1 MRYTQPAGAPLRWL
15 HGAVLLPK
23 PFLLCKGKQNTG
35 QASMG
40 SPFDQEQML
49 RAAMHRDLGQQ
60 AVFYQGMG
68 GSALP
73 DPLRGSANGTGGS
86 AVRGS
91 TRLVLDA
98 HVAGISPMTPHAQR
112 LQTLTPGR
120 PAQHFAHHQPMQG
133 QQNLLAQPNIL
144 QMLQVQSMQPQL
156 AAKQIL
162 HMQTTP
168 NFALLAESFSRSQPA
183 KGSNSE
189 KQPEQVCVEE
199 PKVDKSVPP
208 LVSKLVPEAEMYT
221 RLLHVEELLDRE
233 SANQAW
239 LVDDL
244 KRDKPCLLRTLR
256 LSVCN
261 THKNQPAM
269 RSRMAET
276 EAPSAEG
283 AHSEADAGMPEWTL
297 HILGDVLDVTESSEK
312 LSDFLDKV
320 KSEFLLILC
329 ACTCVARCFMLFSH
343 LLSFLPF
350 FASAGMMV
358 AAWRAAARGSPLRP
372 QFNLLMGS

>member
-1 MRYTQPAGAPLRWL
+1 
-15 HGAVLLPK
+15 
-23 PFLLCKGKQNTG
+23 
-35 QASMG
+35 MG

-60 AVFYQGMG
+60 GVFYQGMG

-73 DPLRGSANGTGGS
+73 DPLRGSANGTGSS

-98 HVAGISPMTPHAQR
+98 HAAGISPMTAQAQR

-133 QQNLLAQPNIL
+133 QQNLLAQPNL
-144 QMLQVQSMQPQL
+144 FQMLQVQSMQTQL
-156 AAKQIL
+156 AAKQNL
-162 HMQTTP
+162 HMQMTP
-168 NFALLAESFSRSQPA
+168 NFALLAESSSKSQTA
-183 KGSNSE
+183 KGSISE
-189 KQPEQVCVEE
+189 KQPEQVCVEQ

-269 RSRMAET
+269 CSRMAET
-276 EAPSAEG
+276 EALSAEG
-283 AHSEADAGMPEWTL
+283 AHSEADTGMPEWTL

-320 KSEFLLILC
+320 KSELLLILC
-329 ACTCVARCFMLFSH
+329 AYTCVARYFMLFH
-343 LLSFLPF
+343 IYFPFPF

-358 AAWRAAARGSPLRP
+358 AAWRAASPERRAAAWGSPLRP
-372 QFNLLMGS
+372 QFNLLKSS